1 MNQRTAPARLRTW
14 IVLTLAVVG
23 QGCDEPP
30 PKPTPS
36 RPKVEVVVSGGG
48 SFFEPLRGDPAA
60 EMAELKSGDNE
71 EVDLK
76 VAAPTPEELRWLPRL
91 PHVKTITIRTLQVTQ
106 DHLDVLADKCP
117 NLEHLHL
124 FEASVEPGL
133 FASLPRLKS
142 LRRLSISID
151 HLNDAALA
159 PLRGL
164 PLTELSIQ
172 TTQVTDAGMEVVGTL
187 VGLERLYLSDLPITD
202 AGIEKLASLSKLK
215 WLILSYTEVTDVG
228 LKAVARF
235 SDLTNLNINGT
246 KVTDAGLAELS
257 SLSRLTILN
266 ADGLP
271 LTDRGLE
278 TIAAW
283 PQLEVLSIWDA
294 QMTDSGLAILG
305 RMKSLRS
312 LGIGRTPV
320 TDAGLP
326 NLERL
331 PLKGLNLSGTATTL
345 PAIRKLKE
353 VLPGLTVTKY
363 GQTQ

>member
-1 MNQRTAPARLRTW
+1 MNQRTAPARLGTW

-117 NLEHLHL
+117 SLEHLHL

-133 FASLPRLKS
+133 FASLPKLKS

-172 TTQVTDAGMEVVGTL
+172 TTQVTDAG
-187 VGLERLYLSDLPITD
+187 
-202 AGIEKLASLSKLK
+202 
-215 WLILSYTEVTDVG
+215 
-228 LKAVARF
+228 
-235 SDLTNLNINGT
+235 
-246 KVTDAGLAELS
+246 LAELS
-257 SLSRLTILN
+257 SLSKLTILN

-345 PAIRKLKE
+345 PAIQKLKE

-363 GQTQ
+363 GQAQ